1 MSDGRLFDGLSL
13 PRRCFFFRVVLDGR
27 SFDEEHHVLPD
38 VGGQVSDAFEVTAH
52 EREFHRG
59 ADGVRV
65 FGHMG
70 EKDPEERAKGVG
82 QAGPDGRGG
91 IASLRE
97 GGQIAALR

>member
-1 MSDGRLFDGLSL
+1 
-13 PRRCFFFRVVLDGR
+13 
-27 SFDEEHHVLPD
+27 
-38 VGGQVSDAFEVTAH
+38 
-52 EREFHRG
+52 
-59 ADGVRV
+59 VRV